1 MRELGV
7 FGSTRS
13 ANPTYERIKLK
24 AEAIVKRHKAYLKK
38 KLNLNDIPEDLP
50 FIYWIPKLHKK
61 PFSKQRFISASYK
74 CSTKP
79 LSALLTK
86 CYSLIKKTHKQ
97 ASNRYY
103 QSYGINPMWI
113 IDSSSEVQK
122 IIAPNNR
129 KKETKNVRTY
139 DFSTLYT
146 NIPHKLLKKE
156 MAWVIKESFRLSKKK
171 IINVGST
178 QANWSVKPGKNTVDE
193 KNLIHLT
200 N

>member
-1 MRELGV
+1 MMFLQKVTARINVLRRRKTRFHPLLDKGVVKDALVTLQDRFVFVPTDKAGNNIAIACKKNYIEQSMRELVV

-86 CYSLIKKTHKQ
+86 CYSLIQKTHKQ
-97 ASNRYY
+97 ASSRYFLC
-103 QSYGINPMWI
+103 G
-113 IDSSSEVQK
+113 
-122 IIAPNNR
+122 
-129 KKETKNVRTY
+129 
-139 DFSTLYT
+139 
-146 NIPHKLLKKE
+146 LLTALVK
-156 MAWVIKESFRLSKKK
+156 SKK
-171 IINVGST
+171 
-178 QANWSVKPGKNTVDE
+178 
-193 KNLIHLT
+193 L
-200 N
+200 